1 MKPKP
6 VREPPATGGE
16 AMGKESVMIRP
27 VQISFRNME
36 PSEAVEEKIRAEAE
50 DLDTFYDSIVS
61 CRVVVEVPHRRHE
74 HGNIVHLRID
84 IIVPGGEIVVRHEP
98 GLHGARERAG
108 VEEGTKAFEA
118 QTPHKHLFLAIHDA
132 FDSAR
137 RQLQDYARR
146 QRGMVKMHES
156 PPHARVARLFPEDGY
171 GFLET
176 PEGTEVYFHRNSV
189 LDAGFN
195 RLKVGAEVA
204 FVTEEGEKGLQASTV
219 RITG

>member
-1 MKPKP
+1 
-6 VREPPATGGE
+6 
-16 AMGKESVMIRP
+16 
-27 VQISFRNME
+27 
-36 PSEAVEEKIRAEAE
+36 
-50 DLDTFYDSIVS
+50 
-61 CRVVVEVPHRRHE
+61 
-74 HGNIVHLRID
+74 
-84 IIVPGGEIVVRHEP
+84 
-98 GLHGARERAG
+98 
-108 VEEGTKAFEA
+108 
-118 QTPHKHLFLAIHDA
+118 
-132 FDSAR
+132 
-137 RQLQDYARR
+137 
-146 QRGMVKMHES
+146 MHES